1 MHPAPIP
8 KFSQKTSSP
17 QFALSCAKFW
27 RSSSINRLWCRRHEF
42 LRVELNAIF
51 LTIHQYHANFL
62 DGRNYFNVCGLLKIV
77 QLPAV
82 STAAHPGNEL
92 AFFYGHERL
101 SRFQRNQI
109 LYKASP
115 HHTDPFIKS
124 TLGYISLVSICNSED
139 ETWTYKLVS
148 NLSWSNE
155 WFLCCFIANT
165 RPCGNNLAVL
175 ISLW

>member
-8 KFSQKTSSP
+8 KFSLRTNLP
-17 QFALSCAKFW
+17 QFALSCATFW
-27 RSSSINRLWCRRHEF
+27 SSSSINRLWCRRHEF

-62 DGRNYFNVCGLLKIV
+62 DGRNYFNVGGLLKIV

-92 AFFYGHERL
+92 AFFYGHERF

-115 HHTDPFIKS
+115 HHTDLFIKS

-165 RPCGNNLAVL
+165 RPWGNNRAVL